1 MSDAKKMEDTKFYT
15 EMQLATKS
23 LLRQANTKR
32 IAQSHYTAPSFSDQL
47 NMDLDDP
54 GKKRKKKAR
63 RPRKDGEAEEPR
75 MSATASGNIG
85 GSDRSSRL
93 SGLLGLHRK
102 KAKRAQKEHIEM
114 PPDVSEERFALM
126 AASVPRGTAGG
137 DHSRSL
143 PLLGVPA
150 LEEHQTAP
158 MRVGASQP
166 IRVAAAVLA
175 EEVASQVD
183 AKLTQRRQQS
193 WGAEL
198 EALAVD
204 KRGSVPNKY
213 DELPS
218 IQSVEHS
225 LSLARETAAHAAK
238 VATAALD
245 DEAEKAQGAS
255 RAGAGVATAREAA
268 YKTMVDDDSEDP
280 RRRTGPSRQRSRER
294 TTFDPRKGQ
303 RLALTARSAY
313 LEDQAA
319 FLEPPRKTVAEA
331 STERPVAISL
341 DELVTS
347 AAIRWRHRDETN
359 CEEKYRAYAAELA
372 ALELAALETGSA
384 PPEIPVVRRHP
395 VFQRI
400 EHLAWFEISAAVT
413 KARDVDGVGKIFA
426 TAFASFGVLRVE
438 LFAHATVDH
447 GELALKEITEGP
459 DLSHIKSAPTF
470 IPPTVIAPPVAPKL
484 PQMECILDGVD
495 CFVKGTAIADLGVQ
509 CKVWIHRRRCRWSRR
524 SDDFRAWR
532 WRFTIYHVE
541 TGLLRRLTVSE
552 VACLAAARKEL
563 KTDKRYAEKVEEGEA
578 AAAAAATA
586 RDDALAR
593 DVFSFFEDDKGKIK
607 PFDVEAGPSYE
618 ARRQVVEEDYR
629 CSLVEGGEARGSN
642 ARAQALGPVAMALL
656 PLLKLER
663 RLHTTKEFLAIAKK
677 VYAKAD
683 PSGKSKAT
691 ASTLLDTL
699 RRDGGSLATELNLP
713 PVFNPPLD
721 GYTRPDPNHVL
732 CRRFFNGLKG
742 VVHRPRSARVRSG
755 RFPKR
760 RTKDQ
765 EAQDVPLRDG
775 AKPGKLFADG
785 VRESGRFG
793 DDLLERAPW
802 LLKPP
807 ATTQPFRPYSAR
819 YRHAKTV
826 PNTNEPYVRRKM
838 WLRWLVD
845 RERSARAACVDD
857 MRLVF
862 GYGQFSRAEWQFG
875 PDVED
880 GRDGAACTQEPGY
893 LGVEGRG
900 VLDADGALGSGGAP
914 WEAEGDPADMSPL
927 SLRICEMAGDD
938 DGKVPGVIRVGS
950 PPDSSRPPCT
960 EPKVEAPALPRS
972 QPVGMFVKSEACSST
987 QSITVSI
994 VLALDEPRLA
1004 PRFCAW
1010 PVESAVSPSP
1020 PLEPHNPRIPPLV
1033 PIVVARGHF
1042 VYYDHRRDDRETRT
1056 PSPAVVTVMPSPLV
1070 LVPSESTADAL
1081 AGRRADDGFRRH
1093 VLNPLRCASLVH
1105 PESFAL
1111 KPRVFG
1117 VPERAFADAA
1127 GPAKPAATERS
1138 VAHSVQRCVEQLVRH
1153 RDPKDYVYIL
1163 EVTDFK
1169 ATGCGDVVAG
1179 TGQEKVSRGPEPHV
1193 VCSALKAWNEH
1204 DYSLDKI
1211 KRRSKRAFDVEYAAV
1226 GQRRLRTQQR
1236 DAVKAQLAAIVHGA
1250 AFHQAA
1256 AKMTKRKLRAKVL
1269 RLVAAA
1275 SIGGRG
1281 IGDSDHRW
1289 ATRLQDSMVL
1299 EKRGV
1304 WERREHGETGDVFYY
1319 NTDALA
1325 DPPRLT
1331 WDAPDLWSLVP
1342 TPRKSSKVA
1351 GNTHGGLEQRS
1362 SQMDLDDAVARDIGG
1377 GGVVTAFA
1385 GKQVTFELGDDD
1397 MEFSASYSTKSSEK
1411 RRAARRAGVSDK
1423 GAADAQATMMN
1434 LEAIANEKRNE
1445 AFVEKLIKDD
1455 KLMTKLALQLGYAVQ
1470 APVDKRPKDHGS
1482 AKAVQERADD
1492 PWRREVDGDARDGEW
1507 WSDDSD
1513 EVGDFEDWEEDVSTR
1528 VFPQDHSDARDMR
1541 ITDIGHRQDQD
1552 EALSRAAVPAFVPPV
1567 DGVGAQGWRA
1577 EAPEYGHES
1586 WRRLEF
1592 HLRGRYWIHLPRIA
1606 PRPDFVERPT
1616 RRVTLASDSAGWANR
1631 DMSNSLPAHFLVGI
1645 HRHSA
1650 DDRSWGENPTDWRP
1664 SSQLPVFFVKD
1675 GLDDVERVLAT
1686 TRRRMDREAIFQQPV
1701 QLVEVVERGPRQM
1714 TMVDEAVLTDERE
1727 AVLKEH
1733 SLTEDVK
1740 VLQERAIFAARTS
1753 NMAELEACQNEK
1765 AVVKY
1770 LLRRGADINAQNFK
1784 GNSSLHFA
1792 FGYRYEDL
1800 GNYLLSK
1807 GANAELTNEDGHT
1820 CYEFQR
1826 TD

>member
-32 IAQSHYTAPSFSDQL
+32 IAQSHYTAPSFSDQ
-47 NMDLDDP
+47 
-54 GKKRKKKAR
+54 
-63 RPRKDGEAEEPR
+63 
-75 MSATASGNIG
+75 
-85 GSDRSSRL
+85 
-93 SGLLGLHRK
+93 

-114 PPDVSEERFALM
+114 PPDVSEALRPHG
-126 AASVPRGTAGG
+126 ASVPGARPAATTAEPAAARRARARSTRPPHARG
-137 DHSRSL
+137 
-143 PLLGVPA
+143 
-150 LEEHQTAP
+150 
-158 MRVGASQP
+158 RVAAH
-166 IRVAAAVLA
+166 RVAAAVLA

-413 KARDVDGVGKIFA
+413 KARDVGVGKIFA

-563 KTDKRYAEKVEEGEA
+563 KTDKRYAERSRR
-578 AAAAAATA
+578 A
-586 RDDALAR
+586 RPRPPRRRRDGFAR

-642 ARAQALGPVAMALL
+642 ARRRRPVAMALL

-691 ASTLLDTL
+691 ASTLLDML

-742 VVHRPRSARVRSG
+742 V
-755 RFPKR
+755 
-760 RTKDQ
+760 
-765 EAQDVPLRDG
+765 
-775 AKPGKLFADG
+775 
-785 VRESGRFG
+785 
-793 DDLLERAPW
+793 
-802 LLKPP
+802 
-807 ATTQPFRPYSAR
+807 PFRPYSAR

-938 DGKVPGVIRVGS
+938 DGKVPGVIRVGC
-950 PPDSSRPPCT
+950 PPDSSRRR
-960 EPKVEAPALPRS
+960 ARS
-972 QPVGMFVKSEACSST
+972 QRSRRRAAAVPARGHVRQERGLLVDAVHHREHRPRARRAASGAA
-987 QSITVSI
+987 
-994 VLALDEPRLA
+994 VLRVARGIRGE
-1004 PRFCAW
+1004 
-1010 PVESAVSPSP
+1010 PSP

-1093 VLNPLRCASLVH
+1093 ILNPLR
-1105 PESFAL
+1105 
-1111 KPRVFG
+1111 
-1117 VPERAFADAA
+1117 
-1127 GPAKPAATERS
+1127 
-1138 VAHSVQRCVEQLVRH
+1138 VQRCVEQLVRH

-1256 AKMTKRKLRAKVL
+1256 AKMTKRKLRA
-1269 RLVAAA
+1269 RCCAWSRPRPSAP
-1275 SIGGRG
+1275 G

-1299 EKRGV
+1299 ERGV

-1331 WDAPDLWSLVP
+1331 WDADLWSLVP

-1411 RRAARRAGVSDK
+1411 RRAARAGVSDK

-1470 APVDKRPKDHGS
+1470 APVDKRPKDHG
-1482 AKAVQERADD
+1482 
-1492 PWRREVDGDARDGEW
+1492 
-1507 WSDDSD
+1507 D

-1631 DMSNSLPAHFLVGI
+1631 DMSNSLPAHFL
-1645 HRHSA
+1645 
-1650 DDRSWGENPTDWRP
+1650 
-1664 SSQLPVFFVKD
+1664 LPVFFVKD

-1753 NMAELEACQNEK
+1753 NMAELEACVDTNGLDIGARDAGNTLLCLVVQQNEK

-1792 FGYRYEDL
+1792 FGYRYGT
-1800 GNYLLSK
+1800 GNYLLPRARTRSSRTRT
-1807 GANAELTNEDGHT
+1807 AT
-1820 CYEFQR
+1820 CRVQR
-1826 TD
+1826 TDCGVS